1 MDRLADLLAVDL
13 ARLATPAWEKHE
25 LQSKGNAIS
34 KKEPLRT
41 LPLNKAWIYSR
52 TERQWPT
59 AYDFGKS

>member
-52 TERQWPT
+52 TERQ
-59 AYDFGKS
+59 